1 MMTTWMFSPRS
12 EGSNITQTR
21 GKQDDVSSRCH
32 RDKCAEER
40 GRMLGGG
47 GGGGDSCL
55 CVCVCVCV
63 LAFCCTRAW
72 TRPVVSQVVQ
82 LLWQAIWITKSLTD

>member
-1 MMTTWMFSPRS
+1 MTTTWMFSPRS
-12 EGSNITQTR
+12 EGSNITQKR

-40 GRMLGGG
+40 GRMYTCWGGG
-47 GGGGDSCL
+47 TTV

-63 LAFCCTRAW
+63 CVGFLLYTRMDTAGRV
-72 TRPVVSQVVQ
+72 TGSATPVASYLDHKV
-82 LLWQAIWITKSLTD
+82 TD